1 MSREE
6 LLEKYADDKHINR
19 RTWIESNYE
28 SFISK
33 SANLS
38 NLVVN
43 NNDSLIRLSQI
54 DSDLATDSTI
64 VGLPNTNESVIQNA
78 INDGELD
85 TLVNVIIPEIQ
96 GNLANNDELSAQYQ
110 NEKALDPDSEK
121 TKALQKLVDS
131 NLALRNQTAKL
142 LELSDKYQKAIQKD
156 LGAVDQKIDQINK
169 ALALKDA
176 GGRYKVRDK
185 ARRDYE
191 KSLAELEAVK
201 SDIRSST
208 SLGALARKEVS
219 ATFKEQCFMLQNIYE
234 IIDIKRKYM
243 DELTKLPYEEGKSGG
258 FNRPLQVESQPFGF
272 INRLTQQESTAQLF
286 NLPNVILSQLQPM
299 VRLYKVDENNNQ
311 IPIEFPAKIKFGE
324 GLKKTPND
332 ITKYLKGSNR
342 RGFGVGLKDFSFTF
356 KGSDPFAV
364 KKSIEASLTIYA
376 ASFEELLQERTYKKF
391 KQKFK
396 YSYADLALKTGTAL
410 MEQNVVSDKNSKAVI
425 DNLDKLK
432 FRLKAVVGY
441 EFPDN
446 LHIPR
451 STGFTAQQIKDA
463 VYNSFTTLALT
474 PTIHE
479 FKFREGGEIEFKINY
494 LSYIE
499 DFFDQSY
506 FNIFSDVRIT
516 SESYERKLLIK
527 RYEELCLKN
536 KIETEKKLDAKRF
549 KQLKADSLRTLIETM
564 IQRGKIYH
572 FKVPYEKLA
581 NFAEDP
587 LSDES
592 LDIFNTLGIT
602 DNISETSLDPKKD
615 AKGATSTTDSSS
627 KVPEGLTI
635 NSEIDTNSVEQINY
649 FYLNDLITII
659 MENIETS
666 LSSNG
671 YIKSL
676 EKIKGKIGD
685 KLYKD
690 EKRKLKK
697 MLENYRNL
705 RVVLGPIE
713 IRNPRQPGVYKNVSL
728 GDIPMSLTYFA
739 EWMTSKIVSRD
750 RIEYSLSAFV
760 NDFIKTYVRNFLNS
774 ETCFGGKVKQRLIVY
789 NSNISSYSQSEYDE
803 ISAKIFDA
811 KRKAPAGSP
820 ESKLTRYDMP
830 SFGLTGILNTMGSRD
845 LPNPSKG
852 FLNQTNYMIFY
863 AGRSQPQKLM
873 AGKRKSDLSNGIFH
887 YILGKNNGIVKK
899 IDLTR
904 TNVTGLRELRFEQ
917 EGFDGLQQLREVY
930 DANIDTFL
938 NSTAY
943 PGTYIFI
950 NPRGF
955 APDTSN
961 YSNNTSKFNKLEL
974 SKYGIGGYFMIIESS
989 HRFAEGLA
997 ESKIT
1002 AKWVA
1007 GLESD
1012 ATPAGES
1019 GTKIESRGNKK
1030 QKCAVSS
1037 TPTPDVSVSIPGATD
1052 VPDTVGVTTN

>member
-1 MSREE
+1 MAVTKEQ
-6 LLEKYADDKHINR
+6 LLEKYADEKHINR
-19 RTWIESNYE
+19 RTWIESNYG

-38 NLVVN
+38 SILAN
-43 NNDSLIRLSQI
+43 NNDSLTRLAQI
-54 DSDLATDSTI
+54 DSVLATDSTI
-64 VGLPNTNESVIQNA
+64 VGLRNTNEGVLQEA
-78 INDGELD
+78 INDGNLD
-85 TLVNVIIPEIQ
+85 ALVNNIIPEIQ
-96 GNLANNDELSAQYQ
+96 GNLANNDKLSAQYR
-110 NEKALDPDSEK
+110 NEKALDPNSEK
-121 TKALQKLVDS
+121 TKALEALVNS
-131 NLALRNQTAKL
+131 NLALRNESAKL

-156 LGAVDQKIDQINK
+156 LDAIQQKLDQIDR
-169 ALALKDA
+169 L
-176 GGRYKVRDK
+176 GRNRLEASRV
-185 ARRDYE
+185 
-191 KSLAELEAVK
+191 AELEASK
-201 SDIRSST
+201 SDIRGDT
-208 SLGALARKEVS
+208 SLSSLTIKQVS
-219 ATFKEQCFMLQNIYE
+219 ATFKEQCFILQNIYE
-234 IIDIKRKYM
+234 IIDIKRKFM
-243 DELTKLPYEEGKSGG
+243 DEITKLPYEEGKSSG

-286 NLPNVILSQLQPM
+286 NLPNSILSQLQPM

-311 IPIEFPAKIKFGE
+311 IPIEFPAKFKFGK

-332 ITKYLKGSNR
+332 ITKYLKGNNR

-376 ASFEELLQERTYKKF
+376 ASFEELLEERTF
-391 KQKFK
+391 KNFK
-396 YSYADLALKTGTAL
+396 YCYADLALKTGTAL

-441 EFPDN
+441 ELPNN

-451 STGFTAQQIKDA
+451 SPGLDRKQIQDA
-463 VYNSFTTLALT
+463 VNNSFTTLALT

-506 FNIFSDVRIT
+506 FNIFSDVRVT
-516 SESYERKLLIK
+516 SENYERKLLIK
-527 RYEELCLKN
+527 RYEELCLKD
-536 KIETEKKLDAKRF
+536 KIENEKKLQAKRF

-564 IQRGKIYH
+564 IQRGRVYH

-627 KVPEGLTI
+627 KVPDAITI
-635 NSEIDTNSVEQINY
+635 NSEVDTNSVEQINY
-649 FYLNDLITII
+649 FYLNDLIAII
-659 MENIETS
+659 METIETS

-676 EKIKGKIGD
+676 EKIKGKIGAN
-685 KLYKD
+685 LYQD
-690 EKRKLKK
+690 EKRKLTR

-713 IRNPRQPGVYKNVSL
+713 IRNPRKPGVYKNVSL
-728 GDIPMSLTYFA
+728 GDIPISLTYFA
-739 EWMTSKIVSRD
+739 EWMTSKIVARD

-760 NDFIKTYVRNFLNS
+760 NDFIKNYVRNFLNS
-774 ETCFGGKVKQRLIVY
+774 ETCFNGKVKQRLIVY

-803 ISAKIFDA
+803 ISTQIFEAKQS
-811 KRKAPAGSP
+811 APAGSP
-820 ESKLTRYDMP
+820 ESKLTRYNMP
-830 SFGLTGILNTMGSRD
+830 SSGLTGVLNTMGSRD
-845 LPNPSKG
+845 LPNPTKD

-873 AGKRKSDLSNGIFH
+873 AGDRQTDLSNGIFH

-904 TNVTGLRELRFEQ
+904 TNVAGLKELRFEQ
-917 EGFDGLQQLREVY
+917 EGFDGLEQLREVY
-930 DANIDTFL
+930 DASIDTFL

-950 NPRGF
+950 NPQGF
-955 APDTSN
+955 APG
-961 YSNNTSKFNKLEL
+961 TSKYTNNEKSSKSKKQFNKFEL

-997 ESKIT
+997 ETKIT
-1002 AKWVA
+1002 AKFVA
-1007 GLESD
+1007 ELENKD
-1012 ATPAGES
+1012 DNED

-1037 TPTPDVSVSIPGATD
+1037 TKILDVQMSIPGVTD

>member
-38 NLVVN
+38 NLVAG
-43 NNDSLIRLSQI
+43 NNDSITNLAGV
-54 DSDLATDSTI
+54 DAELATDSTI
-64 VGLPNTNESVIQNA
+64 VGLPYPVSVIQNA

-156 LGAVDQKIDQINK
+156 LDAVEEQIDIRES
-169 ALALKDA
+169 ALASKDA

-185 ARRDYE
+185 AREIEEE
-191 KSLAELEAVK
+191 KLAELEAVK

-208 SLGALARKEVS
+208 SLGALVRKEVS

-243 DELTKLPYEEGKSGG
+243 DEITKLPYEEGKSSG

-272 INRLTQQESTAQLF
+272 INRLTQQESTAELF

-299 VRLYKVDENNNQ
+299 IRLYKVDENNNQ
-311 IPIEFPAKIKFGE
+311 IPIEFPAKIEFGK

-332 ITKYLKGSNR
+332 ITAYLKGSNR

-376 ASFEELLQERTYKKF
+376 ASFEELLEERTYK
-391 KQKFK
+391 KFK

-441 EFPDN
+441 EFPKN

-527 RYEELCLKN
+527 RYEELCLKD
-536 KIETEKKLDAKRF
+536 KIETEKKLDAKKF

-564 IQRGKIYH
+564 IQRGRIYH

-615 AKGATSTTDSSS
+615 AKGATSTTDSDS
-627 KVPEGLTI
+627 KVPEAITI
-635 NSEIDTNSVEQINY
+635 NSEVDTNSVEQINY

-676 EKIKGKIGD
+676 EKIKGKIGAD
-685 KLYKD
+685 LYED
-690 EKRKLKK
+690 EKRKLTR

-705 RVVLGPIE
+705 RVLLGPIE
-713 IRNPRQPGVYKNVSL
+713 IRNPRKPGAYKNVSL
-728 GDIPMSLTYFA
+728 GDIPMSLSYFA

-774 ETCFGGKVKQRLIVY
+774 EICFGGKVKQRLIVY

-873 AGKRKSDLSNGIFH
+873 AGNRQSDLSNGIFH

-961 YSNNTSKFNKLEL
+961 YSNKTSKFNKLEL

>member
-38 NLVVN
+38 NLVAG
-43 NNDSLIRLSQI
+43 NNDSITNLAGV
-54 DSDLATDSTI
+54 DAELATDSTI
-64 VGLPNTNESVIQNA
+64 VGLPYPVSVIQNA

-156 LGAVDQKIDQINK
+156 LDAVEEQIDIRES
-169 ALALKDA
+169 ALASKDA

-185 ARRDYE
+185 AREINKE
-191 KSLAELEAVK
+191 KLAELEAVK

-208 SLGALARKEVS
+208 SLGALVRKEVS

-243 DELTKLPYEEGKSGG
+243 DEITKLPYEEGKSSG

-272 INRLTQQESTAQLF
+272 INRLTQQESTAELF

-299 VRLYKVDENNNQ
+299 IRLYKVDENNNQ
-311 IPIEFPAKIKFGE
+311 IPIEFPAKIEFGK

-332 ITKYLKGSNR
+332 ITAYLKGSNR

-391 KQKFK
+391 K

-441 EFPDN
+441 EFPKN

-527 RYEELCLKN
+527 RYEELCLKD
-536 KIETEKKLDAKRF
+536 KIETEKKLDAKKF

-564 IQRGKIYH
+564 IQRGRIYH

-615 AKGATSTTDSSS
+615 AKGATSTTDSDS
-627 KVPEGLTI
+627 KVPEAITI
-635 NSEIDTNSVEQINY
+635 NSEVDTNSVEQINY

-676 EKIKGKIGD
+676 EKIKGKIGAD
-685 KLYKD
+685 LYED
-690 EKRKLKK
+690 EKRKLTR

-705 RVVLGPIE
+705 RVLLGPIE
-713 IRNPRQPGVYKNVSL
+713 IRNPRKPGAYKNVSL
-728 GDIPMSLTYFA
+728 GDIPMSLSYFA

-774 ETCFGGKVKQRLIVY
+774 EICFGGKVKQRLIVY

-873 AGKRKSDLSNGIFH
+873 AGNRQSDLSNGIFH

-961 YSNNTSKFNKLEL
+961 YSNKTSKFNKLEL

>member
-1 MSREE
+1 MAITKEQ
-6 LLEKYADDKHINR
+6 LLEKYADEKHINR
-19 RTWIESNYE
+19 RTWIESNYG

-38 NLVVN
+38 SILAN
-43 NNDSLIRLSQI
+43 NNDNLTRLSEI
-54 DSDLATDSTI
+54 DSELATDSTI
-64 VGLPNTNESVIQNA
+64 VGLQNTNESVLQEA
-78 INDGELD
+78 INDGNLD
-85 TLVNVIIPEIQ
+85 ALVNNIIPEIQ
-96 GNLANNDELSAQYQ
+96 GNLANNDQLSAQYR
-110 NEKALDPDSEK
+110 NEKALDPNSEK
-121 TKALQKLVDS
+121 TKALEALVNS
-131 NLALRNQTAKL
+131 NLALRNESAKL

-156 LGAVDQKIDQINK
+156 LDAVQEKLDTIDRLDRNRLE
-169 ALALKDA
+169 AS
-176 GGRYKVRDK
+176 RV
-185 ARRDYE
+185 
-191 KSLAELEAVK
+191 AELEASK
-201 SDIRSST
+201 SDIRGDT
-208 SLGALARKEVS
+208 SLNSLTIKQVS
-219 ATFKEQCFMLQNIYE
+219 TTFKEQCFMLQNIYE
-234 IIDIKRKYM
+234 IIDIKRKFM
-243 DELTKLPYEEGKSGG
+243 DELTKLPYEEGKSSG
-258 FNRPLQVESQPFGF
+258 FNRPLQVETQPFGF
-272 INRLTQQESTAQLF
+272 INRLTQQKSTAQLF
-286 NLPNVILSQLQPM
+286 NMPNSVLSQLQPM

-311 IPIEFPAKIKFGE
+311 IPIEFPSKIEFGK

-332 ITKYLKGSNR
+332 ITKYLKGNNR

-376 ASFEELLQERTYKKF
+376 ASFEELLEEREF
-391 KQKFK
+391 KNFK

-410 MEQNVVSDKNSKAVI
+410 MEQNVVSDKSSKAVI

-441 EFPDN
+441 ELPNN
-446 LHIPR
+446 LHIPK
-451 STGFTAQQIKDA
+451 SPGLDKKTAAEIRQQIKDA
-463 VYNSFTTLALT
+463 VNNSFTTLALT

-506 FNIFSDVRIT
+506 FNIFSDVRVT

-527 RYEELCLKN
+527 RYEELCLKD
-536 KIETEKKLDAKRF
+536 KIENEKKLDAKKF

-564 IQRGKIYH
+564 IQRGRVYH

-602 DNISETSLDPKKD
+602 DDISDTTLDPKKD

-627 KVPEGLTI
+627 KVPEAITI
-635 NSEIDTNSVEQINY
+635 NSEVDTNSLEQINY
-649 FYLNDLITII
+649 FYLNDLIAII

-676 EKIKGKIGD
+676 EKIKGKIGAN
-685 KLYKD
+685 LYQD
-690 EKRKLKK
+690 EKRKLTR

-713 IRNPRQPGVYKNVSL
+713 IRNPRKPGVYKNVSL
-728 GDIPMSLTYFA
+728 GDIPISLTYFA
-739 EWMTSKIVSRD
+739 EWMTSKIVARD

-760 NDFIKTYVRNFLNS
+760 NDFIKNYVRNFLNS
-774 ETCFGGKVKQRLIVY
+774 EACFGGKVKQRLIVY

-803 ISAKIFDA
+803 ISAEIFDA

-820 ESKLTRYDMP
+820 ESKLTRYNMP
-830 SFGLTGILNTMGSRD
+830 SLGLTGVLNTMGSRD
-845 LPNPSKG
+845 LPNPTKH
-852 FLNQTNYMIFY
+852 FLKQTNYMIFY

-873 AGKRKSDLSNGIFH
+873 AGDREIDLSNGIFH

-904 TNVTGLRELRFEQ
+904 TNVTGLKELRFEQ

-955 APDTSN
+955 APGTSN
-961 YSNNTSKFNKLEL
+961 YSNETSKFNKLEL

-1019 GTKIESRGNKK
+1019 GTKIESQGNKK

-1037 TPTPDVSVSIPGATD
+1037 TKILDVQMSIPGATD
-1052 VPDTVGVTTN
+1052 IPDTVGVTTD

>member
-38 NLVVN
+38 NLVAG
-43 NNDSLIRLSQI
+43 NNDSITNLAGV
-54 DSDLATDSTI
+54 DAELATDSTI
-64 VGLPNTNESVIQNA
+64 VGLPYPVSVIQNA

-156 LGAVDQKIDQINK
+156 LDAVEEQIDIRES
-169 ALALKDA
+169 ALASKDA

-185 ARRDYE
+185 AREIEEE
-191 KSLAELEAVK
+191 KLAELEAVK

-208 SLGALARKEVS
+208 SLGALVRKEVS

-243 DELTKLPYEEGKSGG
+243 DEITKLPYEEGKSSG

-272 INRLTQQESTAQLF
+272 INRLTQQESTAELF

-299 VRLYKVDENNNQ
+299 IRLYKVDENNNQ
-311 IPIEFPAKIKFGE
+311 IPIEFPAKIEFGK

-332 ITKYLKGSNR
+332 ITAYLKGSNR

-391 KQKFK
+391 K

-441 EFPDN
+441 EFPKN

-527 RYEELCLKN
+527 RYEELCLKD
-536 KIETEKKLDAKRF
+536 KIETEKKLDAKKF

-564 IQRGKIYH
+564 IQRGRIYH

-615 AKGATSTTDSSS
+615 AKGATSTTDSDS
-627 KVPEGLTI
+627 KVPEAITI
-635 NSEIDTNSVEQINY
+635 NSEVDTNSVEQINY

-676 EKIKGKIGD
+676 EKIKGKIGAD
-685 KLYKD
+685 LYED
-690 EKRKLKK
+690 EKRKLTR

-705 RVVLGPIE
+705 RVLLGPIE
-713 IRNPRQPGVYKNVSL
+713 IRNPRKPGAYKNVSL
-728 GDIPMSLTYFA
+728 GDIPMSLSYFA

-774 ETCFGGKVKQRLIVY
+774 EICFGGKVKQRLIVY

-873 AGKRKSDLSNGIFH
+873 AGNRQSDLSNGIFH

-961 YSNNTSKFNKLEL
+961 YSNKTSKFNKLEL

>member
-38 NLVVN
+38 NLVAG
-43 NNDSLIRLSQI
+43 NNDSITNLAGV
-54 DSDLATDSTI
+54 DAELATDSTI
-64 VGLPNTNESVIQNA
+64 VGLPYPVSVIQNA

-142 LELSDKYQKAIQKD
+142 LELSGKYQKAIQKD
-156 LGAVDQKIDQINK
+156 LDAVQEQIDIRER
-169 ALALKDA
+169 ALASKDA
-176 GGRYKVRDK
+176 GGRFKSRDK
-185 ARRDYE
+185 SREINKE
-191 KSLAELEAVK
+191 KLAELEAVK

-208 SLGALARKEVS
+208 SLGALVRKEVS

-243 DELTKLPYEEGKSGG
+243 DEITKLPYEEGKSSG

-272 INRLTQQESTAQLF
+272 INRLTQQESTAELF

-299 VRLYKVDENNNQ
+299 IRLYKVDENNNQ
-311 IPIEFPAKIKFGE
+311 IPIEFPAKIEFGK

-332 ITKYLKGSNR
+332 ITAYLKGSNR

-391 KQKFK
+391 K

-441 EFPDN
+441 EFPKN

-527 RYEELCLKN
+527 RYEELCLKD
-536 KIETEKKLDAKRF
+536 KIETEKKLDAKKF

-564 IQRGKIYH
+564 IQRGRIYH

-615 AKGATSTTDSSS
+615 AKGATSTTDSDS
-627 KVPEGLTI
+627 KVPEAITI
-635 NSEIDTNSVEQINY
+635 NSEVDTNSVEQINY

-676 EKIKGKIGD
+676 EKIKGKIGAD
-685 KLYKD
+685 LYED
-690 EKRKLKK
+690 EKRKLTR

-705 RVVLGPIE
+705 RVLLGPIE
-713 IRNPRQPGVYKNVSL
+713 IRNPRKPGAYKNVSL
-728 GDIPMSLTYFA
+728 GDIPMSLSYFA

-774 ETCFGGKVKQRLIVY
+774 EICFGGKVKQRLIVY

-873 AGKRKSDLSNGIFH
+873 AGNRQSDLSNGIFH

-961 YSNNTSKFNKLEL
+961 YSNKTSKFNKLEL

>member
-1 MSREE
+1 MSKEE

-38 NLVVN
+38 SILAN
-43 NNDSLIRLSQI
+43 NNDSLMRLSQI
-54 DSDLATDSTI
+54 DSELATDSTI
-64 VGLPNTNESVIQNA
+64 VGYYGGFNEVVLQEA

-110 NEKALDPDSEK
+110 NEKVLDPDSEK

-142 LELSDKYQKAIQKD
+142 LELSGKYQKAIQKD
-156 LGAVDQKIDQINK
+156 LDAVQEKLDEIDRLDRNRLE
-169 ALALKDA
+169 AS
-176 GGRYKVRDK
+176 RV
-185 ARRDYE
+185 
-191 KSLAELEAVK
+191 AELEGSKAEIQ
-201 SDIRSST
+201 SDT

-243 DELTKLPYEEGKSGG
+243 DELTKLPYEEGKSSG

-324 GLKKTPND
+324 GLKKTSND

-376 ASFEELLQERTYKKF
+376 ASFEELLEERTIKIKVGKK
-391 KQKFK
+391 KIPFK
-396 YSYADLALKTGTAL
+396 YTYADLALKTGTAL
-410 MEQNVVSDKNSKAVI
+410 TEQNVVSDKNSKAVI

-451 STGFTAQQIKDA
+451 STGFSAQQIKDA

-615 AKGATSTTDSSS
+615 AKGATSTTDSGS
-627 KVPEGLTI
+627 KVPETITI

-649 FYLNDLITII
+649 FYLNDLIAII

-830 SFGLTGILNTMGSRD
+830 SSGLTGVLNTMGTRD

-873 AGKRKSDLSNGIFH
+873 AGKRQSDLSNGIFH

-961 YSNNTSKFNKLEL
+961 YSNKTSKFNKLEL

>member
-38 NLVVN
+38 NLVAG
-43 NNDSLIRLSQI
+43 NNDSITNLAGV
-54 DSDLATDSTI
+54 DAELATDSTI
-64 VGLPNTNESVIQNA
+64 VGLPYPVSVIQNA

-156 LGAVDQKIDQINK
+156 LDAVEEQIDIRES
-169 ALALKDA
+169 ALASKDA

-185 ARRDYE
+185 AREIEEE
-191 KSLAELEAVK
+191 KLAELEAVK

-208 SLGALARKEVS
+208 SLGALVRKEVS

-243 DELTKLPYEEGKSGG
+243 DEITKLPYEEGKSSG

-272 INRLTQQESTAQLF
+272 INRLTQQESTAELF

-299 VRLYKVDENNNQ
+299 IRLYKVDENNNQ
-311 IPIEFPAKIKFGE
+311 IPIEFPANIEFGK

-332 ITKYLKGSNR
+332 ITAYLKGSNR

-376 ASFEELLQERTYKKF
+376 ASFEELLQERTHK
-391 KQKFK
+391 KFK

-441 EFPDN
+441 EFPKN

-527 RYEELCLKN
+527 RYEELCLKD
-536 KIETEKKLDAKRF
+536 KIETEKKLDAKKF

-564 IQRGKIYH
+564 IQRGRIYH

-615 AKGATSTTDSSS
+615 AKGATSTTDSDS
-627 KVPEGLTI
+627 KVPEAITI
-635 NSEIDTNSVEQINY
+635 NSEVDTNSVEQINY

-676 EKIKGKIGD
+676 EKIKGKIGAD
-685 KLYKD
+685 LYED
-690 EKRKLKK
+690 EKRKLTR

-705 RVVLGPIE
+705 RVLLGPIE
-713 IRNPRQPGVYKNVSL
+713 IRNPRKPGAYKNVSL
-728 GDIPMSLTYFA
+728 GDIPMSLSYFA

-774 ETCFGGKVKQRLIVY
+774 EICFGGKVKQRLIVY

-873 AGKRKSDLSNGIFH
+873 AGNRQSDLSNGIFH

-961 YSNNTSKFNKLEL
+961 YSNKTSKFNKLEL

>member
-1 MSREE
+1 MSKEQ

-38 NLVVN
+38 NLVTS
-43 NNDSLIRLSQI
+43 NNDSLINLAQI
-54 DSDLATDSTI
+54 DPDLATDSTI
-64 VGLPNTNESVIQNA
+64 VGLANTNESVIQNV
-78 INDGELD
+78 INDGDLD
-85 TLVNVIIPEIQ
+85 TLVNNIVPELQ
-96 GNLANNDELSAQYQ
+96 SNLADINELSKQYQ

-142 LELSDKYQKAIQKD
+142 LELSKKYENAIQRDRDAVQEKLD
-156 LGAVDQKIDQINK
+156 EIDRLGRNRLEASRV
-169 ALALKDA
+169 
-176 GGRYKVRDK
+176 
-185 ARRDYE
+185 
-191 KSLAELEAVK
+191 AELEAAK
-201 SDIRSST
+201 TEIQNDT
-208 SLGALARKEVS
+208 SLAALGRKEVS
-219 ATFKEQCFMLQNIYE
+219 STFKEQCFMLQNIYE

-243 DELTKLPYEEGKSGG
+243 DELTKLPYEEGQSSG
-258 FNRPLQVESQPFGF
+258 FNRPLQIETQPFGF
-272 INRLTQQESTAQLF
+272 INRLTQQESTAELF
-286 NLPNVILSQLQPM
+286 NLPSVILSQLQPM
-299 VRLYKVDENNNQ
+299 VRLFKVDENNNQ

-332 ITKYLKGSNR
+332 ITKYLKGNNR

-376 ASFEELLQERTYKKF
+376 ASFEELLEERTF
-391 KQKFK
+391 KNFK

-410 MEQNVVSDKNSKAVI
+410 MEQNIVSDKSSKAVI

-441 EFPDN
+441 QFPPN

-451 STGFTAQQIKDA
+451 STGFTRKQIQDA
-463 VYNSFTTLALT
+463 VNNSFTTLTLT

-479 FKFREGGEIEFKINY
+479 FKFREGGEIEFKVNY

-506 FNIFSDVRIT
+506 FNIFSDVRVT
-516 SESYERKLLIK
+516 SESYERNLLIK
-527 RYEELCLKN
+527 RYEELCLKD
-536 KIETEKKLDAKRF
+536 KIDTEKKLDAKKF
-549 KQLKADSLRTLIETM
+549 KDLKAASLRTLIESM
-564 IQRGKIYH
+564 IQRGKVFH
-572 FKVPYEKLA
+572 FKVPYKQLA

-587 LSDES
+587 LSQES

-627 KVPEGLTI
+627 EVPEAITI
-635 NSEIDTNSVEQINY
+635 NSEVDTNSVEQINY

-676 EKIKGKIGD
+676 EKIKGKIGT
-685 KLYKD
+685 KLYED
-690 EKRKLKK
+690 EKKKLAR
-697 MLENYRNL
+697 MRENYKNL
-705 RVVLGPIE
+705 RILLGPIE
-713 IRNPRQPGVYKNVSL
+713 IRNPRKPGVYKNVSL

-739 EWMTSKIVSRD
+739 EWMTSKIISRD
-750 RIEYSLSAFV
+750 RIQYSLSAFV
-760 NDFIKTYVRNFLNS
+760 NDFIKTYVRNFLNN
-774 ETCFGGKVKQRLIVY
+774 ETCFSGKVKQRLIVY
-789 NSNISSYSQSEYDE
+789 NSNISSYSQSQYDE
-803 ISAKIFDA
+803 VTSIIFDI
-811 KRKAPAGSP
+811 KNKAPAGSP
-820 ESKLTRYDMP
+820 ESKLTRYNMP
-830 SFGLTGILNTMGSRD
+830 TSGLMNVLNTMGSRD
-845 LPNPSKG
+845 LPNPSKD
-852 FLNQTNYMIFY
+852 FLNQKNYMIFY

-873 AGKRKSDLSNGIFH
+873 AGNRQSDISNGIFH

-904 TNVTGLRELRFEQ
+904 TNVTGLKELRFEQ

-961 YSNNTSKFNKLEL
+961 YSNKTSKFNKLEL

-1012 ATPAGES
+1012 ATPAGKS

-1052 VPDTVGVTTN
+1052 VPDTVGKATN

>member
-38 NLVVN
+38 NLVAG
-43 NNDSLIRLSQI
+43 NNDSITNLAGV
-54 DSDLATDSTI
+54 DAELATDSTI
-64 VGLPNTNESVIQNA
+64 VGLPYPVSVVQNA

-156 LGAVDQKIDQINK
+156 LDAVEEQIDIRES
-169 ALALKDA
+169 ALASKDA

-185 ARRDYE
+185 AREIEEE
-191 KSLAELEAVK
+191 KLAELEAVK

-208 SLGALARKEVS
+208 SLGALVRKEVS

-243 DELTKLPYEEGKSGG
+243 DEITKLPYEEGKSSG

-272 INRLTQQESTAQLF
+272 INRLTQQESTAELF

-299 VRLYKVDENNNQ
+299 IRLYKVDENNNQ
-311 IPIEFPAKIKFGE
+311 IPIEFPAKIEFGK

-332 ITKYLKGSNR
+332 ITAYLKGSNR

-391 KQKFK
+391 K

-441 EFPDN
+441 EFPKN

-527 RYEELCLKN
+527 RYEELCLKD
-536 KIETEKKLDAKRF
+536 KIETEKKLDAKKF

-564 IQRGKIYH
+564 IQRGRIYH

-615 AKGATSTTDSSS
+615 AKGATSTTDSDS
-627 KVPEGLTI
+627 KVPEAITI
-635 NSEIDTNSVEQINY
+635 NSEVDTNSVEQINY

-676 EKIKGKIGD
+676 EKIKGKIGAD
-685 KLYKD
+685 LYED
-690 EKRKLKK
+690 EKRKLTR

-705 RVVLGPIE
+705 RVLLGPIE
-713 IRNPRQPGVYKNVSL
+713 IRNPRKPGAYKNVSL
-728 GDIPMSLTYFA
+728 GDIPMSLSYFA

-774 ETCFGGKVKQRLIVY
+774 EICFGGKVKQRLIVY

-873 AGKRKSDLSNGIFH
+873 AGNRQSDLSNGIFH

-961 YSNNTSKFNKLEL
+961 YSNKTSKFNKLEL